1 MSSAASGDSCRME
14 LRNPDPSCN
23 PYLAIGLVLA
33 AGFEGLQEK
42 MELPAPV
49 NKNLFDPTEVAAYGL
64 ESLPTSLRDA
74 VEIARASDFV
84 RRELPDEMARRYFD
98 EQWRQCELQRAS
110 ANWNEIEQENYFLTV

>member
-1 MSSAASGDSCRME
+1 
-14 LRNPDPSCN
+14 
-23 PYLAIGLVLA
+23 
-33 AGFEGLQEK
+33 